1 MITKT
6 RKIVRHCCRHSTCP
20 SCIYAASV
28 SPPPSAFPFTAPPR
42 CPRCARNTAA
52 LGGGVG
58 GAEGGTTPRM
68 RAWRMSPDKR
78 RPRFLADG
86 GATFGANGA
95 NHGWC
100 RMSSMAIR
108 WVRTHEHIQPH
119 TPPVTHTTSTAVLH
133 TTATRCT
140 PPDNAGRTL
149 PMSAFRSCASKSCA
163 SPDRVL
169 HVGSVFWYRAFSMR
183 VWNSAAP
190 PNVENGC
197 CTGGCY
203 QTPI

>member
-68 RAWRMSPDKR
+68 RAWRISPDKR

-108 WVRTHEHIQPH
+108 WVRTHAA
-119 TPPVTHTTSTAVLH
+119 TPTVPAYPLASLLRSRVLCHCSTLPRLYLVGVLTLH
-133 TTATRCT
+133 DHATRLT
-140 PPDNAGRTL
+140 PRSVQALVANQLHAYAGTI
-149 PMSAFRSCASKSCA
+149 
-163 SPDRVL
+163 V
-169 HVGSVFWYRAFSMR
+169 
-183 VWNSAAP
+183 NSTP
-190 PNVENGC
+190 C
-197 CTGGCY
+197 RQQGGGN
-203 QTPI
+203 TPCGL

>member
-68 RAWRMSPDKR
+68 RAWRISPDKR

-108 WVRTHEHIQPH
+108 WVRTHAA
-119 TPPVTHTTSTAVLH
+119 TPTTSHAHNVNRRPTYNGHTVHATQQRRSPLANVRVQKLCKQVVRVARQGAPRWVRLLVSCLLDACVELCGATKRGERMLH
-133 TTATRCT
+133 RWVQ
-140 PPDNAGRTL
+140 PR
-149 PMSAFRSCASKSCA
+149 
-163 SPDRVL
+163 
-169 HVGSVFWYRAFSMR
+169 
-183 VWNSAAP
+183 
-190 PNVENGC
+190 E
-197 CTGGCY
+197 
-203 QTPI
+203 